1 MPSPELRLYLALFAK
16 EVRDF
21 LRSWAFWG
29 MMLILCLLVGYSF
42 IQAAALYA
50 EASRSALPGSDMA
63 ANLSPSDGILVPTF
77 GAYYLA
83 LTLLFPFVAIRAL
96 GVEKQSGSIKLLLQ
110 MPVSPACAVAIKA
123 LAMMAAW
130 LLALLPGLSA
140 VAAWA
145 FIGGHVPWLETL
157 NLLLGYGLY
166 ALAIVGIS
174 LFASALADS
183 VPTAALVALAIVL
196 SSWVLDFSG
205 GMGSGWLAR
214 LMPMSLTTALR
225 PFERG
230 LFLAAGAMRLA
241 VVALGFMA
249 MASVLLE
256 HGDRRR
262 KLRDAALII
271 VVVAIAGALAAGIRF
286 SKDISEDR
294 RNSFNP
300 GVERALGELDK
311 PLRLTVHLSPED
323 SRLQDMQRNILDKL
337 RRAAPRLTISLDA
350 GRDYGWITYEYEG
363 RTDRSTSNSEEEIL
377 PIIFKLANRTV
388 AQEHVQDYRGYPL
401 SRDAGKSWIWFYLI
415 LPALLILGA
424 VFSRRARAFAITGG
438 TET

>member
-1 MPSPELRLYLALFAK
+1 LK

-42 IQAAALYA
+42 IQAVALYA
-50 EASRSALPGSDMA
+50 EASRSAPPGSDLA
-63 ANLSPSDGILVPTF
+63 ANLSPLDGILVPTF

-96 GVEKQSGSIKLLLQ
+96 GGEKQSGSVKLLLQ
-110 MPVSPACAVAIKA
+110 LPIDPARAVAIKA
-123 LAMMAAW
+123 SAMMAAW
-130 LLALLPGLSA
+130 LLALSPGLSA

-145 FIGGHVPWLETL
+145 FIGGHVPWLETF

-174 LFASALADS
+174 LFASSLTDS
-183 VPTAALVALAIVL
+183 APTAALAALAIIL

-205 GMGSGWLAR
+205 GAGPGLLAR
-214 LMPMSLTTALR
+214 LAPISLTAALR

-230 LFLAAGAMRLA
+230 LFLTAGALRLA
-241 VVALGFMA
+241 VVALGSMA
-249 MASVLLE
+249 LASVLLE
-256 HGDRRR
+256 YGDRRR
-262 KLRDAALII
+262 RLRAAALVI
-271 VVVAIAGALAAGIRF
+271 VASAIAGVLCAGIRF

-300 GVERALGELDK
+300 GVERALNGLDK
-311 PLRLTVHLSPED
+311 PLRVTAHLSPED

-337 RRAAPRLTISLDA
+337 RRAVPRLTISLDA
-350 GRDYGWITYEYEG
+350 GRDYGWITYDYEG
-363 RTDRSTSNSEEEIL
+363 RADRSTSNSEEEIL
-377 PIIFKLANRTV
+377 PIIFKLADRTV

-401 SRDAGKSWIWFYLI
+401 ARDAGRSWIWFYLI
-415 LPALLILGA
+415 LPALLAGGA
-424 VFSRRARAFAITGG
+424 FLSRRTKAFEIIAGG
-438 TET
+438 ADA